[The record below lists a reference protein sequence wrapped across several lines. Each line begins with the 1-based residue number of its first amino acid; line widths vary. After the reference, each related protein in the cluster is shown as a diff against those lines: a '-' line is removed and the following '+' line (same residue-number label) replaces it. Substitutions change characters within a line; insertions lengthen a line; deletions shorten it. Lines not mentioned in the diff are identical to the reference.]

1 MSVSDFMTKNLV
13 VAQPE
18 MKIFDAVDLM
28 KKNNIHR
35 LPVVKGEQVIG
46 LITEGTIQSA
56 MPSKA
61 TSLSVYEVNYLLNK
75 TTVADIMVKDVQTIK
90 PEASLEDGIFKMR
103 QNNIGVL
110 PVVDANKTLV
120 GIITNNDIFDAFLK
134 ITGYN
139 DGGSRVQLR
148 IPEDHKGILAD
159 ITKLLADNDFSILT
173 VVVNRKELETII
185 ELQIESRETQ
195 QIEKILKEA
204 NYDVFEATFISKK
217 NLKSE

>member
-1 MSVSDFMTKNLV
+1 MSVSDFMTTELII
-13 VAQPE
+13 AQPE

-35 LPVVKGEQVIG
+35 LPVEKDGKLIG

-75 TTVADIMVKDVQTIK
+75 TTVEDVMVKQVQTIK
-90 PEASLEDGIFKMR
+90 PEASLEDGIFQMR

-110 PVVDANKTLV
+110 PVIDETDKLV

-134 ITGYN
+134 ITGYH
-139 DGGSRVQLR
+139 DGGTRIQLR

-173 VVVNRKELETII
+173 VVVNRKEQETII
-185 ELQIESRETQ
+185 ELQIESQ
-195 QIEKILKEA
+195 QTNQLKTLLKEA
-204 NYDVFEATFISKK
+204 GYDVFEAVLLSQKK
-217 NLKSE
+217 

>member
-28 KKNNIHR
+28 KKHHIHR
-35 LPVVKGEQVIG
+35 LPVVQDKHLIG

-56 MPSKA
+56 LPSKA

-75 TTVADIMVKDVQTIK
+75 TTVADIMVKDVQTIN
-90 PEASLEDGIFKMR
+90 PDASLEDGIFLMR
-103 QNNIGVL
+103 QKNIGVL
-110 PVVDANKTLV
+110 PVVNENEALV

-134 ITGYN
+134 ISGYK
-139 DGGSRVQLR
+139 DGGTRIQLR

-159 ITKLLADNDFSILT
+159 ITKLLAENDFSILT
-173 VVVNRKELETII
+173 VMVHRKELETIV
-185 ELQIESRETQ
+185 ELQIESRETET
-195 QIEKILKEA
+195 IKNSLTA
-204 NYDVFEATFISKK
+204 AGYDVFEAVLLSKK
-217 NLKSE
+217 E

>member
-35 LPVVKGEQVIG
+35 LPVVKGENLIG

-75 TTVADIMVKDVQTIK
+75 TTVADIMVKEVQIIT
-90 PEASLEDGIFKMR
+90 PTASLEDGIFQMR

-110 PVVDANKTLV
+110 PVVDSNKTLI

-139 DGGSRVQLR
+139 AGGTRIQLR
-148 IPEDHKGILAD
+148 LPEDHKGILAA
-159 ITKLLADNDFSILT
+159 ITKLLAENDFSILT

-185 ELQIESRETQ
+185 ELQIESRETR
-195 QIEKILKEA
+195 QIENLLKNA
-204 NYDVFEATFISKK
+204 GYDVFEAIFMPQQI
-217 NLKSE
+217 

>member
-13 VAQPE
+13 VADPE

-35 LPVVKGEQVIG
+35 LPVVKNERLVG

-56 MPSKA
+56 LPSKA

-75 TTVADIMVKDVQTIK
+75 TTVADVMVKEVLTIK
-90 PEASLEDGIFKMR
+90 PEALLEDGIFQMR

-110 PVVDANKTLV
+110 PVLDGNDALV

-139 DGGSRVQLR
+139 DGGTRIQLR
-148 IPEDHKGILAD
+148 IPEDHQGILAD
-159 ITKLLADNDFSILT
+159 ITKLLAASDFSILT

-195 QIEKILKEA
+195 KIESILIEA
-204 NYDVFEATFISKK
+204 GYDVFEATLVSKK
-217 NLKSE
+217 V

>member
-13 VAQPE
+13 VADPE

-35 LPVVKGEQVIG
+35 LPVVKNERLVG

-56 MPSKA
+56 LPSKA

-75 TTVADIMVKDVQTIK
+75 TTVADVMVKEVMTIK
-90 PEASLEDGIFKMR
+90 PEALLEDGIFQMR

-110 PVVDANKTLV
+110 PVLDGNDTLV

-139 DGGSRVQLR
+139 DGGTRIQLR

-159 ITKLLADNDFSILT
+159 ITRLLAASGFSILT
-173 VVVNRKELETII
+173 VIVNRKELETII

-195 QIEKILKEA
+195 KIEGILIEA
-204 NYDVFEATFISKK
+204 GYDVFEATLVTKK
-217 NLKSE
+217 V